1 MNKGSETNTVIRYVV
16 YAIEKKQRRDSAG
29 KFLKKE
35 IRYIEK
41 SCPKVVL
48 CKYIGEAKKYTSR
61 NKASYA
67 LAGLCLQQKN
77 TYDFYIM
84 KVKIKFF
91 EVNE

>member
-1 MNKGSETNTVIRYVV
+1 MEDGGIRYVV
-16 YAIEKKQRRDSAG
+16 YAVEKIQKRDSTG

-48 CKYIGEAKKYTSR
+48 YKYIGKAKKYTSR

-67 LAGLCLQQKN
+67 LAGLCPQQKN

-84 KVKIKFF
+84 KVKIKI
-91 EVNE
+91 EIDEQR